1 MKVLISSDG
10 MHAHFY
16 QRKAWVNA
24 FNACGITAGF
34 WDCNNV
40 TAFDAFDAFEPD
52 IFLGQS
58 YNLTPSLI
66 KCIHERPHL
75 KVGLRAGDWGSHQ
88 YGEEDRVL
96 YCSRQEIDTVEK
108 LKEQTGQ
115 PNFVHIH
122 YTEEAIEKTH
132 NNFKNI
138 GIEPISLMMCAD
150 SVDYGNAIV
159 EEDLKCDIGF
169 VGGFW
174 PYKGQVITPY
184 LFPLLHPVGRYKA
197 KIFGNQPWA
206 VNQFCGLISD
216 ERVKNLFVSAKI
228 CPNLSEPH
236 AQRHGFDVNE
246 RIFKILYAGGF
257 CISDNVKG
265 YEIFGDGVVVV
276 NSPEEFSEKVEYY
289 YHNSDE
295 RLTIAQRG
303 QQIVTE
309 NHTGF
314 HRIAQMLS
322 RFGHE
327 DLSDKI
333 LGSYK
338 ESIHVA

>member
-10 MHAHFY
+10 THAHFY
-16 QRKAWVNA
+16 QRKAWMNA
-24 FNACGITAGF
+24 FSACGIATGF
-34 WDCNNV
+34 WDCKNV
-40 TAFDAFDAFEPD
+40 TAFDAFDGFEPD

-58 YNLTPSLI
+58 YNLTPSLL
-66 KCIHERPHL
+66 KCIYERPHL
-75 KVGLRAGDWGSHQ
+75 KIGLRAGDWGSYQ
-88 YGEEDRVL
+88 YGSEDRVL
-96 YCSRQEIDTVEK
+96 HCSPQEIDILGK

-122 YTEEAIEKTH
+122 YPEDAIEKTH
-132 NNFKNI
+132 NNFTNI

-150 SVDYGNAIV
+150 SVDYGNAVV

-174 PYKGQVITPY
+174 PYKGQVIAPY
-184 LFPLLHPVGRYKA
+184 LFPLLYPVGKYKV
-197 KIFGNQPWA
+197 KIFGNQPWN

-216 ERVKNLFVSAKI
+216 ERVKNLFASAKI

-236 AQRHGFDVNE
+236 AQRHGFDINE
-246 RIFKILYAGGF
+246 RIFKVLYAGGF

-265 YEIFGDGVVVV
+265 YEAFGDGIVVT
-276 NSPEEFSEKVEYY
+276 NSPEEFAEKVEYY
-289 YHNSDE
+289 CHNDDE
-295 RLTIAQRG
+295 RLKIAQTG
-303 QQIVTE
+303 QQIVAE

-314 HRIAQMLS
+314 HRVAQILS
-322 RFGHE
+322 QFGYE
-327 DLSDKI
+327 DLSNKI

-338 ESIHVA
+338 ENMYAT